1 MSHLKPLQ
9 TKHWL
14 ALLATLFAIVLIA
27 HLAALT
33 LAKGQ
38 FHIPKSVKTTAF
50 TTRMIEAPALV
61 PVVQKPPAVVSPQ
74 NTPRASPK
82 LVKPKPVPVP
92 VPVPVLAPK
101 SEPAL
106 LPEPVDMV
114 AAPLAP
120 LLVPELAPQ
129 PEQAPPAPVET
140 ATPTPE
146 PVQAIPAAT
155 ATPTPATAEAGV
167 PPPAFTA
174 LSSGRHTY
182 KALFTKDASTTHG
195 KAEVR
200 WQQDGEKYMLSLS
213 ASVLMFEAIAWKSTG
228 LMSPQGLQPER
239 FSDKRLRRSEVAAH
253 FDRVQN
259 KISFSVNAPD
269 VVLQADAQDRLSII
283 WQLAGLLSAEPARY
297 PPGTSISIQTVDA
310 TEAQMWLFTVNEPET
325 LNLDS
330 GSQMVLRLTRNPRRE
345 FDRKIEL
352 WFAPALGYLPVR
364 LRQTQANGES
374 LDLVW
379 QSTQALPNAQQR

>member
-1 MSHLKPLQ
+1 MAPLKPLQ

-14 ALLATLFAIVLIA
+14 ALLGTLFVIVLIA

-33 LAKGQ
+33 LAKSQ
-38 FHIPKSVKTTAF
+38 FSMQNSVKTSAF

-61 PVVQKPPAVVSPQ
+61 PVAQKPPDVVSPQ
-74 NTPRASPK
+74 NPPKASPK
-82 LVKPKPVPVP
+82 LVKPKPVPSR
-92 VPVPVLAPK
+92 VPVLAQK
-101 SEPAL
+101 SAPAL
-106 LPEPVDMV
+106 SPQPVETV
-114 AAPLAP
+114 AAPQNP
-120 LLVPELAPQ
+120 LLAPELAPP
-129 PEQAPPAPVET
+129 PEQPPPTPVEVV
-140 ATPTPE
+140 TPTPE
-146 PVQAIPAAT
+146 PVQAIPTAIPT

-167 PPPAFTA
+167 QPPAFTA
-174 LSSGRHTY
+174 LRSGRHTY

-195 KAEVR
+195 KAEVL
-200 WQQDGEKYMLSLS
+200 WQQNGEKYALSLT

-239 FSDKRLRRSEVAAH
+239 FSDKRIRRSEVAAH

-269 VVLQADAQDRLSII
+269 AVLQTDAQDRISII

-297 PPGTSISIQTVDA
+297 PPGSSISIQTVDA

-330 GSQMVLRLTRNPRRE
+330 GTQMALRLTRNPRRE

-364 LRQTQANGES
+364 LRQTQTNGETFDM
-374 LDLVW
+374 LW
-379 QSTQALPNAQQR
+379 QSFQALPNAPPR

>member
-1 MSHLKPLQ
+1 MSQLKPLQ

-14 ALLATLFAIVLIA
+14 ALLATLFVIVLIA
-27 HLAALT
+27 HMAALT

-38 FHIPKSVKTTAF
+38 FSINKSAKTSAF
-50 TTRMIEAPALV
+50 TTRMIETPALV
-61 PVVQKPPAVVSPQ
+61 PVAQKPPDVVTPQ
-74 NTPRASPK
+74 NPPKASSK
-82 LVKPKPVPVP
+82 LVKPKPVPSR
-92 VPVPVLAPK
+92 VPVLAQK
-101 SEPAL
+101 SAPAL
-106 LPEPVDMV
+106 LPLPPETL
-114 AAPLAP
+114 AAPQTP
-120 LLVPELAPQ
+120 LLVPELTPP
-129 PEQAPPAPVET
+129 PEQPPTTPVET
-140 ATPTPE
+140 ATPAPE
-146 PVQAIPAAT
+146 PVQAIPT

-174 LSSGRHTY
+174 LNSGRHTY

-228 LMSPQGLQPER
+228 LMSPLGLQPER
-239 FSDKRLRRSEVAAH
+239 FSDKRFRKSEVAAH

-259 KISFSVNAPD
+259 KITFSANAPD
-269 VVLQADAQDRLSII
+269 AVLQTDAQDRISII

-297 PPGTSISIQTVDA
+297 PPGSNISIQTIDA
-310 TEAQMWLFTVNEPET
+310 TEAQMWMFTVNEPET

-330 GSQMVLRLTRNPRRE
+330 GAQIALRLTRNPRLE

-364 LRQTQANGES
+364 FRQTHTNGNSE
-374 LDLVW
+374 DMVW
-379 QSTQALPNAQQR
+379 QSTQALPNPQPH